1 MPAWNP
7 STCSCE
13 CIVCEYMEDSMI
25 GEYWKD
31 CEFMKDLFGN
41 LIVTCNETE
50 GTPESVVINASN
62 VVNEWLIADIL
73 LAINNCC

>member
-1 MPAWNP
+1 
-7 STCSCE
+7 
-13 CIVCEYMEDSMI
+13 
-25 GEYWKD
+25 
-31 CEFMKDLFGN
+31 MKDLFGN

-50 GTPESVVINASN
+50 GTPESVVVNASN